1 MASALASQL
10 AGIRSVNAARIATL
24 GSSAG
29 TQHTASYLFPPK
41 TAAAQDLNTVHALA
55 RTGLEELAAHD
66 RWFES
71 SSAWASDDVTRS
83 GRELLF
89 GESSKSRD
97 RSVLTKEDNAL
108 IDEALALFLARV
120 AHVITGRS
128 AAKCLEWLVRRF
140 RINEFNVPVL
150 LGAFMP
156 FHTTP
161 QFARMLKICR
171 IEHHPFL
178 AFLQPC
184 KEKETPLPAPLL
196 ISALLSSPTL
206 STSNELLRWVTSLI
220 IVRRAAASQPH
231 RTLISFWAA
240 TLIQLSLRWAD
251 LDPGSRTEL
260 GAAGL
265 SSASHNRRNK
275 RRGGENR
282 LDDAQIHLNLILPVA
297 VRCAALV
304 PSQDDISELR
314 TASLMVIAALGACF
328 PFSSEAVR
336 ATIGSLVSPARADP
350 QAADEQAIM
359 PLISA
364 CIALFSHALSDE
376 DALSPLLSLN
386 QAEQEAAHLVSA
398 EAAQVLLGLPR
409 FAESV
414 AEASGRGTEVT
425 PLAQQ
430 ILAAV
435 TRPRT
440 PLASLDETAESL
452 SKIILSPSLSDD
464 LRLEAARYLLTLKY
478 GAEEPAE
485 KQRLRLRLL
494 SDLREQQPQIFDE
507 AVKVVNSGV
516 GEDKA
521 AEEALWAVLE
531 AVITKQT
538 SLRIPQ
544 TGKGGQVETT
554 TLWLTVHSPSP
565 TQRVLAIRSLY
576 EALSAG
582 TLPASD
588 SFAVNAL
595 QSRMSGVSEEDSD
608 VLGAV
613 YADPSQVIA
622 VLGAKR
628 ATELVLSALNPDGQG
643 ANLSRQAM
651 EAHLKFFLGHLLP
664 RDAAGL
670 VPRLIKEV
678 LWGRLLQTKAA
689 HKTADAVADALR
701 KISLPA
707 IPKDGHEAVKPWFSV
722 LHALVGELGRLSKVR
737 DDHLKYNEGVAQ
749 AISSQ
754 LVKVVAASVHFD
766 DLLDFL
772 VAKTRVTSNSP
783 SATQASARALAL
795 LVLVRLIPSVNKGQL
810 AQLAQRVAFGL
821 RLSNSTADASTE
833 DHVEDLDVV
842 GADASVLSSGLSD
855 ALYSK
860 PGQGRTM
867 RRLVAVLFGAVLNKL
882 PINGNGAELL
892 PIGDTSNNVLVGIR
906 LFVVLTSSQL
916 APRTS
921 QALMQRLRDNLGQS
935 YLAFLATIWTVSSA
949 SLAQA
954 LHGVKKG
961 AAVPTTDD
969 GRESELLTRKSAL
982 QEAQRFLSTAVSS
995 PGAGATKIQDFQT
1008 VVPALLLALQNEYKE
1023 IRQAALKPLETIASA
1038 QAIASKPNVEFTEYG
1053 YDSIYGISS
1062 KDLVYLHYVDVCKYL
1077 RSLLVERDSFV
1088 NDEQNLSIWHATAL
1102 NITKAD
1108 KRKEAEY
1115 KQAVVAFL
1123 LAHVVAW
1130 PSTLAGIGL
1139 LESLRDVPNP
1149 AKLRTLSPVLRRL
1162 VGSGDELVSLED
1174 ADEQRRLIQLM
1185 FTANDGTAASV
1196 VEDKTNGTWS
1206 LLLQAMSSSSAFI
1219 QKCACSAVSGPF
1231 FRTLRPDMAQE
1242 LLHHIVA
1249 TLNEAPVTQTAQLRQ
1264 CLKDLPAPSSIFAP
1278 ILAQTREKLAGA
1290 SGGER
1295 REAKRARNSVTSED
1309 VQARAS
1315 STLAVLLETVGARD
1329 IKGIPSLVAE
1339 LFDVL
1344 RTTVDVSGIPVT
1356 NPDHLM
1362 QLTMAALLSAL
1373 SNSSEKS
1380 AQVIQAI
1387 RADTVIS
1394 TIKASQNPQT
1404 FQQALVL
1411 LNRIA
1416 TISQELVLHNVM
1428 PIFTFVGSSML
1439 QRDDSYSF
1447 EIVQQTLQ
1455 SIIPAYVQ
1463 SLRAS
1468 SQSGDHFELLRHG
1481 RTFMRIFTDAATH
1494 IPRHRR
1500 QTFFKSL
1507 LDVLGPSDFL
1517 AAICM
1522 LLTDRSAHKVAKQ
1535 SAEAFSESISLPL
1548 NLLMSFNVGT
1558 QVGAI
1563 EQIFGEVMRLWEHR
1577 AVNTVEA
1584 RESVFLDR
1592 MDRAMRE
1599 HSDRRAGPVQQL
1611 CALMR
1616 LVIAA
1621 TGSSSFRSRLNKMK
1635 KQEARAVIDEQLES
1649 CVHRTLKLALVD
1661 DGEVREISNQVLE
1674 TLLGHISVD
1683 GFMSLVGVL
1692 VTDQSNVTMRTGL
1705 SLYST
1710 RFAVMSADEKAA
1722 SEAKVLPVLNV
1733 AVKIVA
1739 AAQTA
1744 AEQPVELAEALASI
1758 KVSTVAKL
1766 TTLHP
1771 VLVSAVPS
1779 LLKLSTSGGLTPS
1792 LQVEVLTTISRI
1804 VRVIGPRLIP
1814 HLGSIV
1820 TAILSVI
1827 GSSSTH
1833 NSGSVL
1839 AGAFGVLSSLLA
1851 TLPTFMVSHV
1861 HVILAALVKGDL
1873 LDTLERDEF
1882 EGAERPLN
1890 TLYDSLVK
1898 SVAVEKMLE
1907 SLQKL
1912 WEIHSQAGE
1921 LSSLISVV
1929 ECLRRVIIRLDR
1941 PAIAAIYKNLFRFF
1955 LKIFDTRRLHSTKL
1969 DNEGVDQVEEAAL
1982 QAFIDMALQLNESA
1996 FRPLFYH
2003 IFDWAVLELAEDDRP
2018 VSDRGLCARRTLL
2031 FKLVNTLLSQL
2042 RGLFTTYYATVLDH
2056 TIELLNAFAAGE
2068 LEDAVLWHEV
2078 LSSVEL
2084 TCQFDEGNFWN
2095 PTRLSKIS
2103 ASLIGQVQVCASGE
2117 HTDVDDQETKQ
2128 ALLASAVAALAQ
2140 TVSDEDSLQELNDGL
2155 LRKTRSGTSTEKAA
2169 ALSVLDEL
2177 WSTQAEAMQPF
2188 VAQTTPFLA
2197 ELLDADD
2204 ATVLQRTNQLVQTI
2218 EGIMGEPLDSYL
2230 Q

>member
-1 MASALASQL
+1 MTSALASQL

-29 TQHTASYLFPPK
+29 AQHTSSYLFPPK

-71 SSAWASDDVTRS
+71 SNEWASEDRVTS

-89 GESSKSRD
+89 GESSKARD
-97 RSVLTKEDNAL
+97 RSVLTKEENAR
-108 IDEALALFLARV
+108 IDDALALFLARV
-120 AHVITGRS
+120 AHVVTGRS

-150 LGAFMP
+150 LGAFLP

-171 IEHHPFL
+171 IEQHPFL

-184 KEKETPLPAPLL
+184 KNKETPLPSPLL

-220 IVRRAAASQPH
+220 VVPRAAATQPH

-240 TLIQLSLRWAD
+240 TLIQFSLRWAD

-265 SSASHNRRNK
+265 ASASHNKRSK

-282 LDDAQIHLNLILPVA
+282 LDDAQIHLNLILPVT

-304 PSQDDISELR
+304 PAQDDGSELR
-314 TASLMVIAALGACF
+314 TAALMVIAALGACF

-350 QAADEQAIM
+350 KNADEQVIM

-376 DALSPLLSLN
+376 DMPSPLLHLN
-386 QAEQEAAHLVSA
+386 LAEQAAAQLVSG

-425 PLAQQ
+425 PLVQQ
-430 ILAAV
+430 LLAAI
-435 TRPRT
+435 TRAGAALSP
-440 PLASLDETAESL
+440 SDETAESL
-452 SKIILSPSLSDD
+452 SKIILSPSLGND
-464 LRLEAARYLLTLKY
+464 LRLEAAQYLLTLKY
-478 GAEEPAE
+478 DASGDSATNE
-485 KQRLRLRLL
+485 RLRLRLL
-494 SDLREQQPQIFDE
+494 SDVREQQPQIFDE
-507 AVKVVNSGV
+507 AVKVVNSSV

-521 AEEALWAVLE
+521 AEEALWSVLE
-531 AVITKQT
+531 AVITKQS
-538 SLRIPQ
+538 SLRITQ
-544 TGKGGQVETT
+544 NGESGEVATT

-576 EALSAG
+576 AALDEG
-582 TLPASD
+582 TLPATD

-595 QSRMSGVSEEDSD
+595 ESRMSAVSEEDAD

-613 YADPSQVIA
+613 YAEPSRVIA
-622 VLGAKR
+622 VLGATR
-628 ATELVLSALNPDGQG
+628 ATEVVMAALNPEGQG
-643 ANLSRQAM
+643 ANLTRQAM
-651 EAHLKFFLGHLLP
+651 EAHLKFLLGHILP
-664 RDAAGL
+664 LDASVL
-670 VPRLIKEV
+670 VPRLVKEV
-678 LWGRLLQTKAA
+678 LWGRLLHTKAGR
-689 HKTADAVADALR
+689 KTADAVADALR
-701 KISLPA
+701 KASLPA
-707 IPKDGHEAVKPWFSV
+707 VPKDGTVKLWFGL
-722 LHALVGELGRLSKVR
+722 LHALVAEVGRLSGAR
-737 DDHLKYNEGVAQ
+737 DDHQEYNEKVAQ
-749 AISSQ
+749 AIGAQVS
-754 LVKVVAASVHFD
+754 KVVTDSAQ
-766 DLLDFL
+766 LDEFVSFL
-772 VAKTRVTSNSP
+772 VSKTKVSGSSP
-783 SATQASARALAL
+783 SATQASARALSL
-795 LVLVRLIPSVNKGQL
+795 LVLVRLIPSVNKAQL
-810 AQLAQRVAFGL
+810 AQLSQHVAFGL
-821 RLSNSTADASTE
+821 RLSGSTADASTE
-833 DHVEDLDVV
+833 DHVEDLDVI
-842 GADASVLSSGLSD
+842 GAGTSVLGSGLGD
-855 ALYSK
+855 ALYSR
-860 PGQGRTM
+860 PGHERTM
-867 RRLVAVLFGAVLNKL
+867 RRLVAVLYGALLKAM
-882 PINGNGAELL
+882 PIKGDNLELL
-892 PIGDTSNNVLVGIR
+892 PIGDTSSSVLVGVR
-906 LFVVLTSSQL
+906 LFVVLTSGQL

-921 QALMQRLRDNLGQS
+921 QALMQQLRDNLGQS
-935 YLAFLATIWTVSSA
+935 ALTFLATIWTASSS

-954 LHGVKKG
+954 LQGAKKSAS
-961 AAVPTTDD
+961 AAA
-969 GRESELLTRKSAL
+969 ELLSRKSAL
-982 QEAQRFLSTAVSS
+982 QEAQRFLSTAVTSKNS
-995 PGAGATKIQDFQT
+995 GSIKIQDFQT
-1008 VVPALLLALQNEYKE
+1008 VVPALLLALQNEHKE

-1038 QAIASKPNVEFTEYG
+1038 QEAASKPDIEFSEYG
-1053 YDSIYGISS
+1053 YDSIYGTSS
-1062 KDLVYLHYVDVCKYL
+1062 KDLVYLHYADVCKYL
-1077 RSLLVERDSFV
+1077 RSLLVERDSFT
-1088 NDEQNLSIWHATAL
+1088 NDEQNLSIWHGTAL
-1102 NITKAD
+1102 NVTKVD

-1149 AKLRTLSPVLRRL
+1149 AKLRTLIPVLRRH
-1162 VGSGDELVSLED
+1162 VQSADELGNSEGVDGEQ
-1174 ADEQRRLIQLM
+1174 QRRFVQLM
-1185 FTANDGTAASV
+1185 FTAYDSTAAAV
-1196 VEDKTNGTWS
+1196 VEDKTNGSWS
-1206 LLLQAMSSSSAFI
+1206 MLQEAIFSSSTFV
-1219 QKCACSAVSGPF
+1219 QKCACTAVSGPF
-1231 FRTLRPDMAQE
+1231 FSTLRPDMAQE
-1242 LLHHIVA
+1242 LLQHIVA
-1249 TLNEAPVTQTAQLRQ
+1249 TLNEAPITQTAQLRQ
-1264 CLKDLPAPSSIFAP
+1264 CLKDIPAPSAIFAP
-1278 ILAQTREKLAGA
+1278 ILAQTRQKLAGA

-1295 REAKRARNSVTSED
+1295 REAKRARTSVTSED
-1309 VQARAS
+1309 VQARTS
-1315 STLAVLLETVGARD
+1315 STLAVLLETVGARN
-1329 IKGIPSLVAE
+1329 IKGVAALVAE

-1344 RTTVDVSGIPVT
+1344 RTTVDVSGNPAA

-1362 QLTMAALLSAL
+1362 QLTMAALLQAL
-1373 SNSSEKS
+1373 SNPSEKS
-1380 AQVIQAI
+1380 APVIQAI

-1416 TISQELVLHNVM
+1416 TINQDLVLHNVM

-1463 SLRAS
+1463 SLRS
-1468 SQSGDHFELLRHG
+1468 INQNGSHFDLLRHG
-1481 RTFMRIFTDAATH
+1481 RNFMRIFTDAATH

-1507 LDVLGPSDFL
+1507 LDVLGPSEFL

-1548 NLLMSFNVGT
+1548 NLLTSFSVGT

-1563 EQIFGEVMRLWEHR
+1563 EQMFGEIVRLWEHR
-1577 AVNTVEA
+1577 TVNTLEA

-1599 HSDRRAGPVQQL
+1599 HSDRRAGPIQQL

-1621 TGSSSFRSRLNKMK
+1621 TSSSGFRSRLNKVK
-1635 KQEARAVIDEQLES
+1635 KQEARAVIDQQMES
-1649 CVHRTLKLALVD
+1649 CVQRTLKLALVD
-1661 DGEVREISNQVLE
+1661 DAEVREISNQVLE

-1683 GFMSLVGVL
+1683 GFMTLVGVL
-1692 VTDQSNVTMRTGL
+1692 AMDQSNVTMRTGL
-1705 SLYST
+1705 SLFST
-1710 RFAVMSADEKAA
+1710 RFAVMSAEEKAA
-1722 SEAKVLPVLNV
+1722 SEAKALPVLKV
-1733 AVKIVA
+1733 AVGIVA
-1739 AAQTA
+1739 TA
-1744 AEQPVELAEALASI
+1744 ETAEETPEELAEALASI
-1758 KVSTVAKL
+1758 KVSTMAKL

-1771 VLVSAVPS
+1771 TLVSCVPN
-1779 LLKLSTSGGLTPS
+1779 LLKLSTSARVGTT

-1814 HLGSIV
+1814 HLGNIV
-1820 TAILSVI
+1820 TSTLSVI
-1827 GSSSTH
+1827 GNGATY
-1833 NSGSVL
+1833 NSGTVL
-1839 AGAFGVLSSLLA
+1839 AAAFGVLSSLVA

-1861 HVILAALVKGDL
+1861 QVILAALVKGDL
-1873 LDTLERDEF
+1873 LETLEQDEF
-1882 EGAERPLN
+1882 ESAERPLN

-1898 SVAVEKMLE
+1898 SVAVEKMLDT
-1907 SLQKL
+1907 LQKL
-1912 WEIHSQAGE
+1912 WDTHSQAGE
-1921 LSSLISVV
+1921 LNSMISVV
-1929 ECLRRVIIRLDR
+1929 ECLRRVIVRLDR

-1955 LKIFDTRRLHSTKL
+1955 LKIFDTRRLHAAKL
-1969 DNEGVDQVEEAAL
+1969 EEGGVDQVEEAAL

-2018 VSDRGLCARRTLL
+2018 VSDRGLCSRRTLL
-2031 FKLVNTLLSQL
+2031 FKLVNTLLAQL

-2068 LEDAVLWHEV
+2068 LEDAVLWNEV

-2117 HTDVDDQETKQ
+2117 ISDEEQDKRQG
-2128 ALLASAVAALAQ
+2128 LLASAIASLAQ
-2140 TVSDEDSLQELNDGL
+2140 TVSDDDSLQELNDGL
-2155 LRKTRSGTSTEKAA
+2155 LRKTRSGTSSEKAA
-2169 ALSVLDEL
+2169 ALAVLDEL

-2188 VAQTTPFLA
+2188 VPQTTPFLA

-2204 ATVLQRTNQLVQTI
+2204 ATVLEKTNQLVQTI